1 MRLLDHESGKVL
13 LIALA
18 GAAGTLA
25 RYWISG
31 GVNRAAGIGFP
42 WGTVTVNLLGCFLFG
57 LVWIMAE
64 ERALIGPAA
73 RTVILIGFMG
83 GLTTFSSLAGDT
95 MGLLRDAQYLR
106 AFGNVALQN
115 IAGLALLWLGIVTG
129 RAL

>member
-1 MRLLDHESGKVL
+1 MRLLDHESGKIL

-31 GVNRAAGIGFP
+31 FVNRSTVAFP
-42 WGTVTVNLLGCFLFG
+42 WGTITVNLLGCFLFG
-57 LVWIMAE
+57 LVWVMAE
-64 ERALIGPAA
+64 ERSLLSPVA

-106 AFGNVALQN
+106 AFANVALQN
-115 IAGLALLWLGIVTG
+115 TAGLALLWLGIVTG
-129 RAL
+129 RAV

>member
-1 MRLLDHESGKVL
+1 MRLLDHESGKIL

-31 GVNRAAGIGFP
+31 FVNRQTAAFP
-42 WGTVTVNLLGCFLFG
+42 WGTITVNLLGCFLFG
-57 LVWIMAE
+57 LVWILAE

-106 AFGNVALQN
+106 AFANVALQN
-115 IAGLALLWLGIVTG
+115 TAGLALLWLGIITG